1 MSTVDESNLSILNSQ
16 PKIVFD
22 IDGNVELEGV
32 NRSAI
37 CTNKIKINIS
47 KNVQLNKN
55 SKNSSESINN
65 HLAINDEESKLS
77 SDNSNDST
85 ANKNCTYDTE
95 ASNSIHE
102 ILITNNATSDNIEY
116 EIKDSMKGIQFK
128 EVPVLRK
135 GVEASGLCSI
145 M

>member
-1 MSTVDESNLSILNSQ
+1 MLITQ
-16 PKIVFD
+16 PKVVST
-22 IDGNVELEGV
+22 IDGNFELQGV
-32 NRSAI
+32 NRSQL

-65 HLAINDEESKLS
+65 HLAINDDELS
-77 SDNSNDST
+77 NDSSNDST
-85 ANKNCTYDTE
+85 VNKNCASHIE
-95 ASNSIHE
+95 AFSSIDE
-102 ILITNNATSDNIEY
+102 VIVADDIIEY

-128 EVPVLRK
+128 EVPIESK
-135 GVEASGLCSI
+135 GVEASGLCSV

>member
-1 MSTVDESNLSILNSQ
+1 MST
-16 PKIVFD
+16 
-22 IDGNVELEGV
+22 IDGNVELQGV
-32 NRSAI
+32 NRSAL

-65 HLAINDEESKLS
+65 HLAINDDQSRVS
-77 SDNSNDST
+77 SDSSNDST
-85 ANKNCTYDTE
+85 ANKNCTSDIE
-95 ASNSIHE
+95 ALNSIE
-102 ILITNNATSDNIEY
+102 EVIVENDIIEY
-116 EIKDSMKGIQFK
+116 EIKDSMKGIKFK
-128 EVPVLRK
+128 KVPIQRK

>member
-1 MSTVDESNLSILNSQ
+1 MLNSQ
-16 PKIVFD
+16 PKIVST
-22 IDGNVELEGV
+22 IDGNVELQGV
-32 NRSAI
+32 SRSAL

-65 HLAINDEESKLS
+65 HLAINDDESRLS
-77 SDNSNDST
+77 SDSSNDST
-85 ANKNCTYDTE
+85 ANKNC
-95 ASNSIHE
+95 ASN
-102 ILITNNATSDNIEY
+102 IEALNSNGVIVVDDIIDY
-116 EIKDSMKGIQFK
+116 EIKDSLKGIQFK
-128 EVPVLRK
+128 EVPIQRK

>member
-1 MSTVDESNLSILNSQ
+1 MLNIQ
-16 PKIVFD
+16 PKIVST
-22 IDGNVELEGV
+22 IDGNVELQGV
-32 NRSAI
+32 NRSAF

-65 HLAINDEESKLS
+65 HLAINDDESRLS

-85 ANKNCTYDTE
+85 DNKNCASDNET
-95 ASNSIHE
+95 SNSNDI
-102 ILITNNATSDNIEY
+102 IIADNIIEY

-128 EVPVLRK
+128 EVPIQRK